1 MNILNEL
8 KLRNIS
14 INECA
19 KVTGIPYGS
28 LYPLVHGKKTLE
40 KCEYGTLQKLADFLH
55 CDISDF
61 FSSSENFSVY
71 WGNEKTADVKIK
83 ENQAVIKRYSKNPAK
98 QIFSKDTIPL
108 FELGEILSWRCWDK
122 NRENIEKYLYK
133 LGLTEF
139 DPYKICRKTHGV
151 MYQDKIWFKYDGEK
165 ISWDDIKCR

>member
-1 MNILNEL
+1 MDIFNEL

-19 KVTGIPYGS
+19 KATGIPYGS

-55 CDISDF
+55 CDINDLF
-61 FSSSENFSVY
+61 NNAENFSVY
-71 WGNEKTADVKIK
+71 WENEKTADVKIK

-98 QIFSKDTIPL
+98 QIFSKDTISL

-122 NRENIEKYLYK
+122 NRENIEKYLFK